1 MIVFSSNHSKI
12 VISDTPF
19 ASGGEGEVRTVVHS
33 TTDTFRNTCV
43 KLYFKD
49 KRSDHLEKKL
59 KYLVKNPP
67 FYSKEDGFM
76 ICWPI
81 DLIYDDDYRFIGF
94 IMPTSPLD
102 SHNLTFLTTPTIS
115 KKLDQ
120 IWHINFD
127 RGNGSKSVI
136 NRLRL
141 ILNLFKAVNVLHKT
155 GKYVLMDFKPDNVLI
170 TASGYVSLIDMDSV
184 QINDHSHKFKAGA
197 ITPEYIPAEYY
208 HNANYNIADN
218 IFSIRWDMFAL
229 GVIAYQILFGL
240 HPYAVTPKNESF
252 DGTIDI
258 SSNIQNNFFPFG
270 HNASMV
276 TYADPHKNF
285 ILLPEHIK
293 FLFIST
299 FSDKPNQ
306 RPRCSLWISTL
317 SSEIQKALTV
327 SHIDNSTH
335 SNILHTQQPIQ
346 TEKESIPSIPDVDSE
361 NYNNNILND
370 VQYESGQN
378 NSEDYGK
385 IAITVFGI
393 IFAIALILML
403 IFL

>member
-1 MIVFSSNHSKI
+1 MIVYSSNRSKI
-12 VISDTPF
+12 DISDTPF

-33 TTDTFRNTCV
+33 TTDIFRNTCV

-49 KRSDHLEKKL
+49 RRNKQLEKKL
-59 KYLVKNPP
+59 KYLVNNRPI
-67 FYSKEDGFM
+67 YSQEDGFM

-81 DLIYDDDYRFIGF
+81 DLIYDENYRFIGF
-94 IMPTSPLD
+94 IMPASPSD

-127 RGNGSKSVI
+127 RGSGAKSVI

-184 QINDHSHKFKAGA
+184 QINDNSHKFKAGA

-208 HNANYNIADN
+208 HNANHNMAD
-218 IFSIRWDMFAL
+218 SIYSTRWDMFAL

-240 HPYAVTPKNESF
+240 HPYAVTPKNDSF

-258 SSNIQNNFFPFG
+258 SSNIQNNLFPFG
-270 HNASMV
+270 HNAYMI
-276 TYADPHKNF
+276 TYASPHNNF
-285 ILLPEHIK
+285 KLLPENIK
-293 FLFIST
+293 FLFVST

-317 SSEIQKALTV
+317 SSEIEKASTA
-327 SHIDNSTH
+327 SQIDNSTH
-335 SNILHTQQPIQ
+335 SNFSHPHQPNH
-346 TEKESIPSIPDVDSE
+346 TEKKTNSPIPDVDSE
-361 NYNNNILND
+361 NYNDNVLFD
-370 VQYESGQN
+370 VQYDSGQN
-378 NSEDYGK
+378 YSEDYGK
-385 IAITVFGI
+385 IAITIFGI
-393 IFAIALILML
+393 IFAIALILMF